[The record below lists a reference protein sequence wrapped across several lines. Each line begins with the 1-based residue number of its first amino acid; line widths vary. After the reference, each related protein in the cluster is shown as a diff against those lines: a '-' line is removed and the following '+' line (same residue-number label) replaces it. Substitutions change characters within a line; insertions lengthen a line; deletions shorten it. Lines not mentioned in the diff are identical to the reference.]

1 MCKAITHGITQDL
14 LVKSV
19 LCKIE
24 KQCNIGLP
32 NKINFGNNSHR
43 TMTNNFIQQ
52 SVVLQHLAIDAITL
66 VQNYL
71 NRLGYKAQI
80 HFELEGCYRFENNRA
95 QKLDFTLINQCL
107 RELNIDGEIVCEYWR
122 NQWEYVSLFN
132 GQTPLKEAHN
142 LQRVITNLPQL
153 FQQLYGKNSVIETLI
168 KPVVWSGDKGK
179 LVAGSSQIFTN
190 DTRAVHI
197 PNAVQ
202 LNVSVLDSHGNNL
215 IAEEGFGEY
224 LQNCFLR
231 TSLECCLLY
240 LPEEA
245 AFERLALKTRYGLAQ
260 ELCSPVDISGGHQGS
275 IALYKKFGKHNQNMG
290 EEPLLYDHHNQ
301 VLSVQQNWQKTA
313 RIEHR
318 LGAASVQYNPFIN
331 VLYGLINVLDAVQA
345 YEKES
350 CLLTDSFTPIS
361 LPPSLFT
368 DRDNSANLGAV
379 DLFNASSWFSDSI
392 NLIEE
397 KMTSVR
403 VQNTLNRP
411 MALGDKIKQVI
422 LAQYQVSIFN

>member
-1 MCKAITHGITQDL
+1 MTD
-14 LVKSV
+14 
-19 LCKIE
+19 
-24 KQCNIGLP
+24 
-32 NKINFGNNSHR
+32 NF
-43 TMTNNFIQQ
+43 MQQ
-52 SVVLQHLAIDAITL
+52 SLLLQRLAIDAITL

-71 NRLGYKAQI
+71 NRLGYTAQI
-80 HFELEGCYRFENNRA
+80 HFELEGCYRFENNRE
-95 QKLDFTLINQCL
+95 QKLDFSHINQCL

-142 LQRVITNLPQL
+142 LQRVITKLPRL

-168 KPVVWSGDKGK
+168 QPVVWSGDQGK
-179 LVAGSSQIFTN
+179 LIAGSSQIFTN

-202 LNVSVLDSHGNNL
+202 LNVSVLNSHGENL
-215 IAEEGFGEY
+215 IAKEGFGEY

-245 AFERLALKTRYGLAQ
+245 AFERLALKTQYGLAQ

-275 IALYKKFGKHNQNMG
+275 IALYKKLGKHNQNMG
-290 EEPLLYDHHNQ
+290 EEPLLYDSHNN

-318 LGAASVQYNPFIN
+318 LGAASIQYNPFVN
-331 VLYGLINVLDAVQA
+331 VLFGLINVVDAVQA
-345 YEKES
+345 YEKETS
-350 CLLTDSFTPIS
+350 LLTDSFTPIS

-368 DRDNSANLGAV
+368 DKDNSANLGAV
-379 DLFNASSWFSDSI
+379 DLFNDSTWFSESI

-397 KMTSVR
+397 KMTSVK
-403 VQNTLNRP
+403 VKNALDCP
-411 MALGDKIKQVI
+411 MMLGDRIKKAI
-422 LAQYQVSIFN
+422 LAQYQVTIFN

>member
-1 MCKAITHGITQDL
+1 M
-14 LVKSV
+14 
-19 LCKIE
+19 
-24 KQCNIGLP
+24 
-32 NKINFGNNSHR
+32 INH
-43 TMTNNFIQQ
+43 FIQQ
-52 SVVLQHLAIDAITL
+52 ALQLQHLTIDAITL

-71 NRLGYKAQI
+71 ERLGYRAQI
-80 HFELEGCYRFENNRA
+80 HFELEGCYRFENNPN
-95 QKLDFTLINQCL
+95 QIVDFSQVNQCL
-107 RELNIDGEIVCEYWR
+107 RQLNIEGEIVCEYWR

-142 LQRVITNLPQL
+142 LQRFITKIPQL
-153 FQQLYGKNSVIETLI
+153 FQQLYGKNTVIETLI
-168 KPVVWSGDKGK
+168 QPVVWSGDQGK
-179 LVAGSSQIFTN
+179 LVAGSDQIFTN

-202 LNVSVLDSHGNNL
+202 LNVSVLDSRGNNL
-215 IAEEGFGEY
+215 IAKECFGEY
-224 LQNCFLR
+224 VQNCFLR

-275 IALYKKFGKHNQNMG
+275 VALYKKLGKHNQNMG
-290 EEPLLYDHHNQ
+290 EEPLLYDSYNN

-318 LGAASVQYNPFIN
+318 LGASSIHYNPFIN
-331 VLYGLINVLDAVQA
+331 VLYGLLNVLDAVQA
-345 YEKES
+345 YEQEP
-350 CLLTDSFTPIS
+350 CLLTNSFTSIS

-368 DRDNSANLGAV
+368 DKANVATLGAV
-379 DLFNASSWFSDSI
+379 DLFKASTWFSESI

-397 KMTSVR
+397 KMTSVKTKS
-403 VQNTLNRP
+403 VLDCP
-411 MALGDKIKQVI
+411 MKLGDKIQQAI